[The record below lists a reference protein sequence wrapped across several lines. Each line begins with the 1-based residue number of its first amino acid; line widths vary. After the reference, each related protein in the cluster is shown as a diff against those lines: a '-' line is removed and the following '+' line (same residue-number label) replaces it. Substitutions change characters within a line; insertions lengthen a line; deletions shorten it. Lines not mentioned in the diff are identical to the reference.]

1 MNHATQ
7 SRLPIMAPLLAHG
20 THAGAILVATGIL
33 LLTLSAKVQI
43 PLWPV
48 PMTMQT
54 YVILVIG
61 MAYGTR
67 MATMTVLG
75 YLIAGAMGLPVF
87 AGTPGKGLGIPYML
101 GPTGGYLIGFL
112 LATVLMGRL
121 AESGWDRRMGL
132 CVLGMTVGH
141 LLILASGVTWLAVSL
156 GWERAIAVGAA
167 PFVAATILKTAL
179 AGVTL
184 PLAWRWVHRLR
195 EG

>member
-1 MNHATQ
+1 MTIDVAT
-7 SRLPIMAPLLAHG
+7 RTPIAAPLAS
-20 THAGAILVATGIL
+20 AASYAPVVLVATGVL
-33 LLTLSAKVQI
+33 LLTVSAKVQI

-67 MATMTVLG
+67 LGAITVLG
-75 YLIAGAMGLPVF
+75 YLLAGAIGLPVF
-87 AGTPGKGLGIPYML
+87 AGTPEKGVGLPYML

-112 LATVLMGRL
+112 LAAFLMGGL
-121 AESGWDRRMGL
+121 AQRGWDRHMGL
-132 CVLGMTVGH
+132 SVAGMTIGH
-141 LLILASGVTWLAVSL
+141 LLILACGVTWLAASL
-156 GWERAIAVGAA
+156 GWERAIAVGAE

-179 AGVTL
+179 AGMTL

>member
-20 THAGAILVATGIL
+20 THAGAILVATGML

-61 MAYGTR
+61 MAYGAR
-67 MATMTVLG
+67 MATATVLG
-75 YLIAGAMGLPVF
+75 YLIAGALGLPVF
-87 AGTPGKGLGIPYML
+87 AGTPEKGLGLPYML

-112 LATVLMGRL
+112 LATLLMGRL
-121 AESGWDRRMGL
+121 AERGWDRRMGL
-132 CVLGMTVGH
+132 SLAGMTVGH
-141 LLILASGVTWLAVSL
+141 LLILACGVTWLAVSL
-156 GWERAIAVGAA
+156 GWQRAIAVGAA
-167 PFVAATILKTAL
+167 PFGTATLLNT
-179 AGVTL
+179 
-184 PLAWRWVHRLR
+184 
-195 EG
+195 

>member
-7 SRLPIMAPLLAHG
+7 SLLPITTPLLAHG
-20 THAGAILVATGIL
+20 THVGAILVATGIL

-87 AGTPGKGLGIPYML
+87 AGTPEKGLGIPYML

-112 LATVLMGRL
+112 LATVLMGKL

-132 CVLGMTVGH
+132 CILGMTVGH

>member
-7 SRLPIMAPLLAHG
+7 SRLPITAPLLAHG
-20 THAGAILVATGIL
+20 TRAGVILAATGIF

-87 AGTPGKGLGIPYML
+87 AGTPEKGLGIPYML

-112 LATVLMGRL
+112 LATLLMGRL
-121 AESGWDRRMGL
+121 AERGWDRRMGL